1 MYEYMF
7 INFYASNLYI
17 YECVIFEEKNSLYQH
32 DQYNHTKMFI
42 SQKQVV
48 SMKLFFYLIDHFTI
62 KHQNYR
68 YCRNRN
74 ASRKQYQ

>member
-1 MYEYMF
+1 MYKYMF
-7 INFYASNLYI
+7 INFYTSMNVSFLKK
-17 YECVIFEEKNSLYQH
+17 KNSLYQH
-32 DQYNHTKMFI
+32 DQCNHTKMFI